1 MMSLRARLNLGL
13 SVILAA
19 GFALQWALRTEA
31 LPAITEQQM
40 VSRLDQDINDIRESL
55 QLDGKGQITIDLITQ
70 LPFYRQ
76 MHSGHYFL
84 IVSAGRMI
92 RSPSLGNF
100 ALPPITLADG
110 MARRWHA
117 SGPGGQPLLVFSR
130 GIYWEGRSV
139 TISIAE
145 NLTELNRHVQDIGLL
160 ILSLNGATIF
170 MALILQWVFVRN
182 ALSPFVFLRRE
193 LASIAAEEGAG
204 AQDSSRELLKAQEI
218 RRLVNLVHKRLERS
232 RNAIGNLAHSLKTP
246 LALLMRVADD
256 PTLESHN
263 GVKEAIKKHTETIS
277 YLIDGEL
284 RRARMAGKGPSTHR
298 FNPQEE
304 LEALCKVVKAI
315 YPEKNL
321 KFGIDSPHTVLTLD
335 RFDFMELLGNLVDNA
350 AKWAQTEVMVR
361 LNEKS
366 KYICIEV
373 EDDGA
378 GCDEATME
386 VLMIRGARLDESKR
400 GHGLG
405 LSIVKDVVDQYHG
418 SIHFDRSKQLGGL
431 LVSVRLRT
439 SV

>member
-1 MMSLRARLNLGL
+1 MISLRARLNLGL
-13 SVILAA
+13 GVILGA

-31 LPAITEQQM
+31 LPAITETQM
-40 VSRLDQDINDIRESL
+40 VSRLDQDVNDIRESL
-55 QLDGKGQITIDLITQ
+55 QRDSKGQITIDLTTQ

-76 MHSGHYFL
+76 LHSGHYFL
-84 IVSAGRMI
+84 IVSGDRMI
-92 RSPSLGNF
+92 RSPSLGPF
-100 ALPPITLADG
+100 PLPPITLDEG
-110 MARRWHA
+110 SARRWHA

-130 GIYWEGRSV
+130 GIEWEGKPV

-145 NLTELNRHVQDIGLL
+145 NLTELNRHVQDIGSLVLL
-160 ILSLNGATIF
+160 LNGAIIF
-170 MALILQWVFVRN
+170 MALVLQWVFVKN
-182 ALSPFVFLRRE
+182 ALRPFVFLRRE
-193 LASIAAEEGAG
+193 LASIAAEEGL
-204 AQDSSRELLKAQEI
+204 DSSESSRELLKAQEI

-232 RNAIGNLAHSLKTP
+232 RNAIGNLAHALKTP

-256 PTLESHN
+256 PSLDHLN
-263 GVKEAIKKHTETIS
+263 GVRETIKKHSETIS

-321 KFGIDSPHTVLTLD
+321 KFRIESPHMVLTLD

-350 AKWAQTEVMVR
+350 AKWAHTEVRIR
-361 LNEKS
+361 LHESAKFL
-366 KYICIEV
+366 CIEV
-373 EDDGA
+373 DDDGS

-386 VLMIRGARLDESKR
+386 SLIARGARLDESKR
-400 GHGLG
+400 GYGLG

-418 SIHFDRSKQLGGL
+418 SIKFTHSDELGGL
-431 LVSVRLRT
+431 LVSVKLRT
-439 SV
+439 AS